1 MGFKRKLKNSDL
13 KKDVYKAPSQ
23 IHGTGLFA
31 RRCIEKGE
39 YIGTYHGPLARRNGT
54 YVLWVYDTDDMESP
68 VGRSGKNL
76 LRYLNHAKPGRGE
89 FDGFDFY
96 ARMNIEEGEE
106 ITFDYNGEET

>member
-54 YVLWVYDTDDMESP
+54 YVLWVYDTDNMESP

-96 ARMNIEEGEE
+96 ARMNIEAGEE
-106 ITFDYNGEET
+106 ITFDYNGEEV

>member
-1 MGFKRKLKNSDL
+1 MGLKRKLKNSEL
-13 KKDVYKAPSQ
+13 KKDVYKAPSE

-31 RRCIEKGE
+31 RRFIEKGE
-39 YIGTYHGPLARRNGT
+39 YIGTYHGPLAQRNGT
-54 YVLWVYDTDDMESP
+54 YVLWVYETEGTESP

-106 ITFDYNGEET
+106 ITFDYEGA